1 MVRVAIADDNKE
13 ISHHIEEV
21 VRKEAEKL
29 KADLMVETKT
39 YTSCQV
45 LRYDL
50 EREQNY
56 DVYLLDIEMPK
67 FSGMQLAEFIRDT
80 RKNACIIFIT
90 SHSEYALQ
98 GFALNIRADYYILK
112 ENIDFLLPR
121 IMARVLRDYIV
132 KPQRYYFIQ
141 TSIRFEKILYEDI
154 IYIYKDKKNSV
165 FVAKDGTH
173 KERASLEQVLERL
186 ADEKFIL
193 IERGKIVNIEHI
205 QKIQVNEVFMD
216 NGERLEISRKNVTL
230 VKGKVSAYWKDRM

>member
-80 RKNACIIFIT
+80 RRSEEHT
-90 SHSEYALQ
+90 SELQ
-98 GFALNIRADYYILK
+98 SPY
-112 ENIDFLLPR
+112 
-121 IMARVLRDYIV
+121 
-132 KPQRYYFIQ
+132 
-141 TSIRFEKILYEDI
+141 
-154 IYIYKDKKNSV
+154 
-165 FVAKDGTH
+165 
-173 KERASLEQVLERL
+173 
-186 ADEKFIL
+186 
-193 IERGKIVNIEHI
+193 
-205 QKIQVNEVFMD
+205 
-216 NGERLEISRKNVTL
+216 
-230 VKGKVSAYWKDRM
+230 

>member
-1 MVRVAIADDNKE
+1 MLFR
-13 ISHHIEEV
+13 S
-21 VRKEAEKL
+21 
-29 KADLMVETKT
+29 
-39 YTSCQV
+39 
-45 LRYDL
+45 
-50 EREQNY
+50 
-56 DVYLLDIEMPK
+56 
-67 FSGMQLAEFIRDT
+67 
-80 RKNACIIFIT
+80 IIFIT